1 LGNGSVRME
10 VLRRDNKRC
19 QICGTGG
26 SKKNKLT
33 MHHKIYR
40 KNRGKYS
47 DENLITYC
55 RKCHD
60 TFHEDN
66 G

>member
-1 LGNGSVRME
+1 MSNGSVRTE

-19 QICGTGG
+19 QICGTKGT
-26 SKKNKLT
+26 KKNRLT
-33 MHHKIYR
+33 MHHKVYR
-40 KNRGKYS
+40 RNGGTFS
-47 DENLITYC
+47 VDNLITYC

-60 TFHEDN
+60 KFHEEH